1 MASSAAPAA
10 IRTQRTDNRRAQLL
24 DAAARLFA
32 ERGYH
37 ATSMRDLAKAV
48 GMLSGSIY
56 YHFESK
62 EEMLLAVYEQ
72 GVERMAQGVDEA
84 IALEAGPWE
93 RLQAACTAHLQA
105 LIGFPDYAKVMIST
119 RPDEGGEIGPR
130 VRELRRD
137 YETRFRRLIDELSLP
152 PDIDRHY
159 LRLLLFGGLNW
170 SQQWYRP
177 GGDPPEVVA
186 RRFLDTLRRQLDV
199 PATS

>member
-1 MASSAAPAA
+1 MASSAQSA
-10 IRTQRTDNRRAQLL
+10 IRTQRTDNRRGQLL
-24 DAAARLFA
+24 DAAAALFA
-32 ERGYH
+32 ARGYH
-37 ATSMRDLAKAV
+37 ATSMRDIAKEV

-62 EEMLLAVYEQ
+62 EEMLLAVYEL
-72 GVERMAQGVDEA
+72 GVERVAQGVDGA
-84 IALEAGPWE
+84 VALKTDPWE
-93 RLQAACTAHLQA
+93 RLEAACTAHLQA
-105 LIGFPDYAKVMIST
+105 LIGFPDYAKVMIGT
-119 RPDEGGEIGPR
+119 RPDEAGEIGPR

-137 YETRFRRLIDELSLP
+137 YEARFRRLIDEVALP

-170 SQQWYRP
+170 SQVWYRA

-199 PATS
+199 PATR

>member
-1 MASSAAPAA
+1 MASSQAAAV
-10 IRTQRTDNRRAQLL
+10 RSQRHDNRRAQLL

-37 ATSMRDLAKAV
+37 ATSMRDIAKEV

-56 YHFESK
+56 YHFDSK

-72 GVERMAQGVDEA
+72 GVERIAQGVDSA
-84 IALEAGPWE
+84 VALKSEPWE
-93 RLQAACTAHLQA
+93 RLEAACAAHLQA
-105 LIGFPDYAKVMIST
+105 LLGFPDYAKVMIGT
-119 RPDEGGEIGPR
+119 RPDEAGEIGPR

-137 YETRFRRLIDELSLP
+137 YEARFRGLIDELPLP

-170 SQQWYRP
+170 SQVWYHP
-177 GGDPPEVVA
+177 GGDSPEVVA

-199 PATS
+199 PAAS

>member
-1 MASSAAPAA
+1 MPSQPQAA
-10 IRTQRTDNRRAQLL
+10 IRNQRQDNRRTQLL

-37 ATSMRDLAKAV
+37 ATSMRDIAKEV

-62 EEMLLAVYEQ
+62 EEMLLAVYEL
-72 GVERMAQGVDEA
+72 GVERVAQGVDA
-84 IALEAGPWE
+84 AVALKTDPWE
-93 RLQAACTAHLQA
+93 RLEAACTAHLQA
-105 LIGFPDYAKVMIST
+105 LVAFPDYTKVMIGT
-119 RPDEGGEIGPR
+119 RPDDAGAIGPR
-130 VRELRRD
+130 VRDLRRD
-137 YETRFRRLIDELSLP
+137 YEARFRRLIDALLLP
-152 PDIDRHY
+152 PEIDRHY

-170 SQQWYRP
+170 SQVWYHP

-199 PATS
+199 RAGG